1 MARLRVVS
9 CASCRDRTL
18 ARRGACLLFRPLSA
32 WRVASRVLRRG
43 LRSDPSEL
51 PLGHR
56 APGVGAVFVETNLGP
71 QAGDAAGSEL
81 LLRGPVVSQG
91 RTDGPLIPDAHGFVG
106 TGLRAVGD
114 GPGLRVKRDSELVQY
129 GGFAIA
135 VSELD
140 ALYQSFPGSLDG
152 ACFTLFD
159 PMVGDRIFAAVVPR
173 LDAAVSLPALHHFLA
188 AREVASYKFPDRLLV
203 VREIPRDAQGRVL
216 RNEILRRV

>member
-51 PLGHR
+51 PLEHR
-56 APGVGAVFVETNLGP
+56 APGAGAVFVETNLGP

-140 ALYQSFPGSLDG
+140 ALYQSFPGSLDA

>member
-1 MARLRVVS
+1 M
-9 CASCRDRTL
+9 
-18 ARRGACLLFRPLSA
+18 
-32 WRVASRVLRRG
+32 
-43 LRSDPSEL
+43 
-51 PLGHR
+51 
-56 APGVGAVFVETNLGP
+56 
-71 QAGDAAGSEL
+71 
-81 LLRGPVVSQG
+81 
-91 RTDGPLIPDAHGFVG
+91 
-106 TGLRAVGD
+106 RAVWD
-114 GPGLRVKRDSELVQY
+114 GPGLRLKRDSELVQY

-152 ACFTLFD
+152 ACSTLFD

-173 LDAAVSLPALHHFLA
+173 LDAAVSLQALHDFLA